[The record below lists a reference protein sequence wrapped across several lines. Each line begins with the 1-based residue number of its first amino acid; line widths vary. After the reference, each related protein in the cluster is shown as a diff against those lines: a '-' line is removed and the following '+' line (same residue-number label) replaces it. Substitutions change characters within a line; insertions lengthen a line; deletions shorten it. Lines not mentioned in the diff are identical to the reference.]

1 MLENYNSMWLI
12 LKYQFLRSKLIYYEC
27 LFFHLWFNFYRET
40 GIEGIKYLLGKIT
53 FALDDLVVGGK
64 NKNGIW
70 WNRKKKSRSFQIF
83 ALCLVMSKALFNLL

>member
-40 GIEGIKYLLGKIT
+40 GIEGMKYLLGNIT
-53 FALDDLVVGGK
+53 FALDG
-64 NKNGIW
+64 W
-70 WNRKKKSRSFQIF
+70 WKKLKWHLMEQKEEKSFIPNICF
-83 ALCLVMSKALFNLL
+83 MSGYV